1 MKCQCCGGNL
11 NIEDKFCPQCG
22 ILNPFAVKHQEEME
36 RYEHD
41 YRQTKE
47 DMLKRSSIY
56 NRRNLKI
63 TIIAVLITLIVACA
77 FVFQSADDIRW
88 SMKEKSIASNAETYR
103 NNINRFI
110 EDEDYLS
117 LYAYI
122 DTNRIIYSDNF
133 LEYGGVF
140 DTTRQY
146 NYIYDDLMTLQ
157 SKRAGSGKFSYTS
170 TSELIEGIADKIHN
184 LYKMTEPNKF
194 NPEAFQGDK
203 KKYMDSLKSHL
214 EVLISGYFGLSLE
227 DAAKMSE
234 LSTSKICLLLEEG
247 YEK

>member
-88 SMKEKSIASNAETYR
+88 SMKEKSIASNAETDLR
-103 NNINRFI
+103 PDAQSWNHRFVLVVLSPLAEIDVEQQRHINIMRLFQVADGVVVFANPLFRACALPRINDVDFGS
-110 EDEDYLS
+110 EDGMFGDEGDAHAASEVRAKLCAIVPADFHGGKRRANHQAAADALGKHLIRSEKHDYEQ
-117 LYAYI
+117 
-122 DTNRIIYSDNF
+122 DKMCF
-133 LEYGGVF
+133 VF
-140 DTTRQY
+140 HIQLFFRS
-146 NYIYDDLMTLQ
+146 IV
-157 SKRAGSGKFSYTS
+157 
-170 TSELIEGIADKIHN
+170 I
-184 LYKMTEPNKF
+184 
-194 NPEAFQGDK
+194 
-203 KKYMDSLKSHL
+203 
-214 EVLISGYFGLSLE
+214 
-227 DAAKMSE
+227 
-234 LSTSKICLLLEEG
+234 
-247 YEK
+247 